1 MTELRLPAPAKIN
14 LYLSITRIKSDGMH
28 ELDTAF
34 AFSEACDYLHFK
46 HADTIYITCSRPHL
60 GGESNL
66 VHRVLTAFK
75 DRYGAK
81 HGLTV
86 HIEKHI
92 PEQAG
97 LGGGSSDAATAL
109 MAANTLWG
117 TDIDRNEMISFA
129 APFGADIPC
138 FLYGKA
144 SIACGIGERLRDYP
158 CPLPNSAMLLAWPGV
173 GLSTARVF
181 QHFDSTHPAL
191 TASEGVDTIRHGID
205 ELGHNDLEA
214 AACSMSQPL
223 THLLAS
229 LRQHADQ
236 AWMSGSGSACIG
248 LFHHP
253 EQAADMARQLRVQ
266 GMASWTHTGRICE
279 RHPVQM

>member
-1 MTELRLPAPAKIN
+1 MTELILPAPAKIN
-14 LYLSITRIKSDGMH
+14 LYLSITRIRSDGMH

-34 AFSEACDYLHFK
+34 AFSEACDHLHFK
-46 HADTIYITCSRPHL
+46 HADDIRVSCSRLHL

-75 DRYGAK
+75 ERYGVK
-81 HGLTV
+81 QGLAV

-109 MAANTLWG
+109 ITANKLWG
-117 TDIDRNEMISFA
+117 TNIGRNEMIAFA

-144 SIACGIGERLRDYP
+144 SIARGIGAHLCDYP
-158 CPLPNSAMLLAWPGV
+158 LPLPTCTMLLAWPGT

-181 QHFDSTHPAL
+181 QHFDSMHPAL
-191 TASEGVDTIRHGID
+191 TAPKGVDTMRRGID
-205 ELGHNDLEA
+205 DLGHNDLEA
-214 AACSMSQPL
+214 SASSMSQPL
-223 THLLAS
+223 THLLAHM
-229 LRQHADQ
+229 RQHCDQ

-248 LFHHP
+248 LLNSSG
-253 EQAADMARQLRVQ
+253 QAADVAQLLLTQRV
-266 GMASWTHTGRICE
+266 ASWTHTGSICN